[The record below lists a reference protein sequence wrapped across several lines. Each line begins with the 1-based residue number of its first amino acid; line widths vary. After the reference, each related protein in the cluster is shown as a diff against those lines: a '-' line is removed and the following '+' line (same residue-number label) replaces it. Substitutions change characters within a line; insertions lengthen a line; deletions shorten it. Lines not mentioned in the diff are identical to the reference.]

1 MEINQMIKL
10 IANQNRINQ
19 LIDSITRYNNQSEY
33 LRIKYYNVMLH
44 DLRLLNQYIK
54 GIWNEWFYWKWKCI
68 IDWR

>member
-54 GIWNEWFYWKWKCI
+54 GVWNEWYEREIGK
-68 IDWR
+68 

>member
-10 IANQNRINQ
+10 IDNQNRINQ

-54 GIWNEWFYWKWKCI
+54 GV
-68 IDWR
+68 